1 MFQLGRIE
9 KLHDYFSACS
19 RRREQAVFFYR
30 VAGYSGE
37 VAAFLTQY
45 DQAARTNGVVI
56 EGRIPNPDPK
66 QLDYLAEMMGSDFQL
81 DVGFLTQKLTR
92 WLPRLTGAQREAVV
106 TAMTATLQDLQA
118 HGKNENMLRNAYIK
132 YMCWLYYKF
141 ERILGRLGGD
151 ELPKILYDGT
161 VSSYELQ
168 LLVILARA
176 GADIVLLER
185 AGDAGYLR
193 CDPTSQYA
201 QLYQAPG
208 LTPFPADFSLR
219 QLREQGRQQAERQK
233 LYGAPAGI
241 APCTN
246 AWMKTPDVKEIL
258 TAVRARGD
266 DPKLFY
272 NAFVVQYGVEDKLL
286 FPSDMVAFYQQLKRE
301 GRKVCLEN
309 GRLPPPTPEEI
320 AAVRRRNHQ
329 TAEQLAADLAANLQ
343 YPNNQQ
349 LQTLMR
355 QAFLDVVLEEDKA
368 VGGNLN
374 RLLNKAVYLVAWM
387 KRYQKDLFQN
397 WQAPE
402 VGVFLLFGACS
413 GDNEALFLRLLAK
426 LPVDVLVL
434 LPDLN
439 APCVLKDPTLLDL
452 HKEHSLPMTD
462 FPVEPSQMRV
472 RTAAY
477 QAEREMDSI
486 LYQNTGLYRAKQHQ
500 KAEAVTLQTMYEE
513 IGLLWDQE
521 LKYRPGFAAEGD
533 MVTVP
538 VLLEKICG
546 IKDGPILPYWLE
558 IKKLVTPETT
568 LVTKLPW
575 QTGLEANPMKPYA
588 TQFLRQGRLQREKIK
603 QHKDYP
609 YGILRPEIQDYLLD
623 KLQVLLDEKL
633 IAGTYQNGTEY
644 TIVSTIL
651 GLPKDLLRRI
661 QNFDFTKKNPK
672 LIIISTTEET
682 LSLEDSI
689 LVAFLNLVGFDIL
702 FFVPTG
708 YQSIEKYFQKPFANE
723 HQLGPYR
730 YDLQV
735 PDFRT
740 LHEGG
745 KSSIRKLFA
754 EGVFKPWDWILQS
767 PPPARPRRN
776 RTPRPPQ
783 SRRRPIPS
791 TTSWPT
797 ASRWTRPSPAPRKW
811 TSWPARSRCIT

>member
-81 DVGFLTQKLTR
+81 DAGFLTQKLTR

-141 ERILGRLGGD
+141 ERILGHLGGD

-246 AWMKTPDVKEIL
+246 AWMKAPDGKEIL

-402 VGVFLLFGACS
+402 VSVFLLFGACS

-439 APCVLKDPTLLDL
+439 APCVLKDPALLDL

-533 MVTVP
+533 TVTVP

-745 KSSIRKLFA
+745 KSSIRKLF
-754 EGVFKPWDWILQS
+754 G
-767 PPPARPRRN
+767 
-776 RTPRPPQ
+776 
-783 SRRRPIPS
+783 
-791 TTSWPT
+791 
-797 ASRWTRPSPAPRKW
+797 
-811 TSWPARSRCIT
+811 RSF

>member
-81 DVGFLTQKLTR
+81 DAGFLTQKLTR

-246 AWMKTPDVKEIL
+246 AWMKTPDGKEIL

-309 GRLPPPTPEEI
+309 GRLLPPTPEEI

-402 VGVFLLFGACS
+402 VGVFILFGACS

-439 APCVLKDPTLLDL
+439 APCVLKDPALLDL

-533 MVTVP
+533 TVTVP

-588 TQFLRQGRLQREKIK
+588 TQLLRQGRLQREKIK

-661 QNFDFTKKNPK
+661 QNFDFTQKNPK

-745 KSSIRKLFA
+745 KSSIRKLF
-754 EGVFKPWDWILQS
+754 G
-767 PPPARPRRN
+767 
-776 RTPRPPQ
+776 
-783 SRRRPIPS
+783 
-791 TTSWPT
+791 
-797 ASRWTRPSPAPRKW
+797 
-811 TSWPARSRCIT
+811 RSF

>member
-1 MFQLGRIE
+1 MKAEERNGILYPVKVSKVNRMTNGMFQLGRIE

-81 DVGFLTQKLTR
+81 DAGFLTQKLTR

-185 AGDAGYLR
+185 AGDAGYRR

-246 AWMKTPDVKEIL
+246 AWMKAPDGKEIL

-439 APCVLKDPTLLDL
+439 APCVLKDPALLYL

-486 LYQNTGLYRAKQHQ
+486 LYQNTGLYRARQHQ

-533 MVTVP
+533 TVTVP

-546 IKDGPILPYWLE
+546 MKDGPILPYWLE

-745 KSSIRKLFA
+745 KSSIRKLF
-754 EGVFKPWDWILQS
+754 G
-767 PPPARPRRN
+767 
-776 RTPRPPQ
+776 
-783 SRRRPIPS
+783 
-791 TTSWPT
+791 
-797 ASRWTRPSPAPRKW
+797 
-811 TSWPARSRCIT
+811 RSF

>member
-1 MFQLGRIE
+1 MKAEERNGILYPVKVSKVNRMTNGMFQLGRIE

-81 DVGFLTQKLTR
+81 DAGFLTQKLTR
-92 WLPRLTGAQREAVV
+92 WLPRLTGVQREAVV

-185 AGDAGYLR
+185 AGDEGYLR

-201 QLYQAPG
+201 RLYQAPG

-246 AWMKTPDVKEIL
+246 AWMKTPDGKEIL

-355 QAFLDVVLEEDKA
+355 RAFLDVVLEEDKA

-402 VGVFLLFGACS
+402 VGVFILFGACS

-439 APCVLKDPTLLDL
+439 APCVLKDPALLDL

-500 KAEAVTLQTMYEE
+500 KAETVTLQTMYEE

-533 MVTVP
+533 TVTVP

-745 KSSIRKLFA
+745 KSSIRKLF
-754 EGVFKPWDWILQS
+754 G
-767 PPPARPRRN
+767 
-776 RTPRPPQ
+776 
-783 SRRRPIPS
+783 
-791 TTSWPT
+791 
-797 ASRWTRPSPAPRKW
+797 
-811 TSWPARSRCIT
+811 RSF

>member
-56 EGRIPNPDPK
+56 EGRISNPDPK

-81 DVGFLTQKLTR
+81 DAGFLTQKLTR

-246 AWMKTPDVKEIL
+246 AWMKTPDGKEIL

-439 APCVLKDPTLLDL
+439 APCVLKDPALLDL

-486 LYQNTGLYRAKQHQ
+486 LYQNTGLYRARQHQ

-533 MVTVP
+533 TVTVP

-546 IKDGPILPYWLE
+546 IKDGPILPYWLD

-575 QTGLEANPMKPYA
+575 QTGLEVNPMKPYA

-745 KSSIRKLFA
+745 KSSIRKLF
-754 EGVFKPWDWILQS
+754 G
-767 PPPARPRRN
+767 
-776 RTPRPPQ
+776 
-783 SRRRPIPS
+783 
-791 TTSWPT
+791 
-797 ASRWTRPSPAPRKW
+797 
-811 TSWPARSRCIT
+811 RSF

>member
-81 DVGFLTQKLTR
+81 DAGFLTQKLTR

-185 AGDAGYLR
+185 AEDAGYLR

-246 AWMKTPDVKEIL
+246 AWMKAPDGKEIL

-402 VGVFLLFGACS
+402 VGVFILFGACS

-439 APCVLKDPTLLDL
+439 APCVLKDPALLDL

-486 LYQNTGLYRAKQHQ
+486 LYQNTGLYRARQHQ

-533 MVTVP
+533 TVTVP

-546 IKDGPILPYWLE
+546 IKDGPILPYWLD

-745 KSSIRKLFA
+745 KSSIRKLF
-754 EGVFKPWDWILQS
+754 G
-767 PPPARPRRN
+767 
-776 RTPRPPQ
+776 
-783 SRRRPIPS
+783 
-791 TTSWPT
+791 
-797 ASRWTRPSPAPRKW
+797 
-811 TSWPARSRCIT
+811 RSF

>member
-81 DVGFLTQKLTR
+81 DAGFLTQKLTR
-92 WLPRLTGAQREAVV
+92 WLPRLTGTQREAVV

-201 QLYQAPG
+201 QLYQASG

-272 NAFVVQYGVEDKLL
+272 NALVVQYGVEDKLL

-439 APCVLKDPTLLDL
+439 APCVLKDPALLDL

-486 LYQNTGLYRAKQHQ
+486 LYQNTGLYRARQHQ

-533 MVTVP
+533 TVTVP

-644 TIVSTIL
+644 TIISTIL

-661 QNFDFTKKNPK
+661 QNFDFTQKNPK

-745 KSSIRKLFA
+745 KSSIRKLF
-754 EGVFKPWDWILQS
+754 G
-767 PPPARPRRN
+767 
-776 RTPRPPQ
+776 
-783 SRRRPIPS
+783 
-791 TTSWPT
+791 
-797 ASRWTRPSPAPRKW
+797 
-811 TSWPARSRCIT
+811 RSF

>member
-81 DVGFLTQKLTR
+81 DAGFLTQKLTR

-141 ERILGRLGGD
+141 ERILGCLGGD

-208 LTPFPADFSLR
+208 LTPFPADCSLR

-246 AWMKTPDVKEIL
+246 AWMKAPDVKEIL

-439 APCVLKDPTLLDL
+439 APCVLKDPALLDL

-745 KSSIRKLFA
+745 KSSIRKLF
-754 EGVFKPWDWILQS
+754 G
-767 PPPARPRRN
+767 
-776 RTPRPPQ
+776 
-783 SRRRPIPS
+783 
-791 TTSWPT
+791 
-797 ASRWTRPSPAPRKW
+797 
-811 TSWPARSRCIT
+811 RSF

>member
-30 VAGYSGE
+30 MAGYSGE

-56 EGRIPNPDPK
+56 EGRIPNPAPK

-81 DVGFLTQKLTR
+81 DAGFLTQKLTR

-219 QLREQGRQQAERQK
+219 QLREQGRQRAERQK

-246 AWMKTPDVKEIL
+246 AWMKTPDGKEIL

-355 QAFLDVVLEEDKA
+355 QAFLDVVLEEDKT

-402 VGVFLLFGACS
+402 VGVFILFGACS

-439 APCVLKDPTLLDL
+439 APCVLKDPALLDL
-452 HKEHSLPMTD
+452 HKEQSLPMTD

-533 MVTVP
+533 TVTVP

-568 LVTKLPW
+568 LVAKLPW

-609 YGILRPEIQDYLLD
+609 YGILRPEIQDYLLN

-745 KSSIRKLFA
+745 KSSIRKLF
-754 EGVFKPWDWILQS
+754 G
-767 PPPARPRRN
+767 
-776 RTPRPPQ
+776 
-783 SRRRPIPS
+783 
-791 TTSWPT
+791 
-797 ASRWTRPSPAPRKW
+797 
-811 TSWPARSRCIT
+811 RSF

>member
-81 DVGFLTQKLTR
+81 DAGFLTQKLTR

-201 QLYQAPG
+201 QLYQASG

-266 DPKLFY
+266 DPQLFY

-402 VGVFLLFGACS
+402 VGVFILFGACS

-439 APCVLKDPTLLDL
+439 APCVLKDPALLDL

-533 MVTVP
+533 TVTVP

-730 YDLQV
+730 YDLRV
-735 PDFRT
+735 PDFQT

-745 KSSIRKLFA
+745 KSSIRKLF
-754 EGVFKPWDWILQS
+754 G
-767 PPPARPRRN
+767 
-776 RTPRPPQ
+776 
-783 SRRRPIPS
+783 
-791 TTSWPT
+791 
-797 ASRWTRPSPAPRKW
+797 
-811 TSWPARSRCIT
+811 RSF

>member
-81 DVGFLTQKLTR
+81 DAGFLTQKLTR

-355 QAFLDVVLEEDKA
+355 QAFLDVVLEEDKT

-439 APCVLKDPTLLDL
+439 APCVLKDPALLDL

-486 LYQNTGLYRAKQHQ
+486 LYQNTGLYRARQHQ

-533 MVTVP
+533 TVTVP

-745 KSSIRKLFA
+745 KSSIRKLF
-754 EGVFKPWDWILQS
+754 G
-767 PPPARPRRN
+767 
-776 RTPRPPQ
+776 
-783 SRRRPIPS
+783 
-791 TTSWPT
+791 
-797 ASRWTRPSPAPRKW
+797 
-811 TSWPARSRCIT
+811 RSF

>member
-66 QLDYLAEMMGSDFQL
+66 LLDYLAEMMGSDLQL
-81 DVGFLTQKLTR
+81 DAGFLSQKLTR

-387 KRYQKDLFQN
+387 KRSQKDLFQN

-439 APCVLKDPTLLDL
+439 APCVLKDPALLDL

-486 LYQNTGLYRAKQHQ
+486 LYQNTGLYRARQHQ

-533 MVTVP
+533 TVTVP

-661 QNFDFTKKNPK
+661 QNFDLTQKNPK

-735 PDFRT
+735 PDFLT

-745 KSSIRKLFA
+745 KSSIRKLF
-754 EGVFKPWDWILQS
+754 G
-767 PPPARPRRN
+767 
-776 RTPRPPQ
+776 
-783 SRRRPIPS
+783 
-791 TTSWPT
+791 
-797 ASRWTRPSPAPRKW
+797 
-811 TSWPARSRCIT
+811 RSF

>member
-81 DVGFLTQKLTR
+81 DAGFLTQKLTR

-246 AWMKTPDVKEIL
+246 AWIKAPDVKEIL

-343 YPNNQQ
+343 SPNNQQ

-402 VGVFLLFGACS
+402 VGVFILFGACS

-439 APCVLKDPTLLDL
+439 APCVLKDPALLDL

-745 KSSIRKLFA
+745 KSSIRKLF
-754 EGVFKPWDWILQS
+754 G
-767 PPPARPRRN
+767 
-776 RTPRPPQ
+776 
-783 SRRRPIPS
+783 
-791 TTSWPT
+791 
-797 ASRWTRPSPAPRKW
+797 
-811 TSWPARSRCIT
+811 RSF

>member
-81 DVGFLTQKLTR
+81 DAGFLTQKLTR

-246 AWMKTPDVKEIL
+246 AWMKTPDGKEIL

-355 QAFLDVVLEEDKA
+355 QAFLDVVLEEDKT

-439 APCVLKDPTLLDL
+439 APCVLKDPALLDL

-486 LYQNTGLYRAKQHQ
+486 LYQNTGLYRARQHQ

-533 MVTVP
+533 TVTVP

-546 IKDGPILPYWLE
+546 MKDGPILPYWLE

-745 KSSIRKLFA
+745 KSSIRKLF
-754 EGVFKPWDWILQS
+754 G
-767 PPPARPRRN
+767 
-776 RTPRPPQ
+776 
-783 SRRRPIPS
+783 
-791 TTSWPT
+791 
-797 ASRWTRPSPAPRKW
+797 
-811 TSWPARSRCIT
+811 RSF

>member
-81 DVGFLTQKLTR
+81 DAGFLTQKLTR

-246 AWMKTPDVKEIL
+246 AWMKAPDVKEIL

-439 APCVLKDPTLLDL
+439 APCVLKDPALLDL

-533 MVTVP
+533 TVTVP

-546 IKDGPILPYWLE
+546 MKDGPILPYWLE

-745 KSSIRKLFA
+745 KSSIRKLF
-754 EGVFKPWDWILQS
+754 G
-767 PPPARPRRN
+767 
-776 RTPRPPQ
+776 
-783 SRRRPIPS
+783 
-791 TTSWPT
+791 
-797 ASRWTRPSPAPRKW
+797 
-811 TSWPARSRCIT
+811 RSF

>member
-81 DVGFLTQKLTR
+81 DAGFLTQKLTR

-246 AWMKTPDVKEIL
+246 AWMKAPDVKEIL

-439 APCVLKDPTLLDL
+439 APCVLKDPALLDL

-533 MVTVP
+533 TVTVP

-575 QTGLEANPMKPYA
+575 QTGLEANPVKPYA

-745 KSSIRKLFA
+745 KSSIRKLF
-754 EGVFKPWDWILQS
+754 G
-767 PPPARPRRN
+767 
-776 RTPRPPQ
+776 
-783 SRRRPIPS
+783 
-791 TTSWPT
+791 
-797 ASRWTRPSPAPRKW
+797 
-811 TSWPARSRCIT
+811 RSF

>member
-81 DVGFLTQKLTR
+81 DAGFLTQKLTR

-168 LLVILARA
+168 LLVIMARA

-201 QLYQAPG
+201 QLYQASG

-246 AWMKTPDVKEIL
+246 AWMKAPDGKEIL

-439 APCVLKDPTLLDL
+439 APCVLKDPALLDL

-533 MVTVP
+533 TVTVP

-745 KSSIRKLFA
+745 KSSIRKLF
-754 EGVFKPWDWILQS
+754 G
-767 PPPARPRRN
+767 
-776 RTPRPPQ
+776 
-783 SRRRPIPS
+783 
-791 TTSWPT
+791 
-797 ASRWTRPSPAPRKW
+797 
-811 TSWPARSRCIT
+811 RSF

>member
-81 DVGFLTQKLTR
+81 DAGFLTQKLTR
-92 WLPRLTGAQREAVV
+92 WLPRLTGVQREAVV

-208 LTPFPADFSLR
+208 LTSFPADFSLR

-355 QAFLDVVLEEDKA
+355 QAFLDVVLEEDKT

-402 VGVFLLFGACS
+402 VGVFILFGACS

-439 APCVLKDPTLLDL
+439 APCVLKDPALLDL

-533 MVTVP
+533 TVTVP

-745 KSSIRKLFA
+745 KSSIRKLF
-754 EGVFKPWDWILQS
+754 G
-767 PPPARPRRN
+767 
-776 RTPRPPQ
+776 
-783 SRRRPIPS
+783 
-791 TTSWPT
+791 
-797 ASRWTRPSPAPRKW
+797 
-811 TSWPARSRCIT
+811 RSF

>member
-81 DVGFLTQKLTR
+81 DAGFLTQKLTR

-246 AWMKTPDVKEIL
+246 AWMKAPDVKEIL

-402 VGVFLLFGACS
+402 VGVFILFGACS

-439 APCVLKDPTLLDL
+439 APCVLKDPALLDL

-472 RTAAY
+472 RTEAY

-533 MVTVP
+533 TVTVP

-745 KSSIRKLFA
+745 KSSIRKLF
-754 EGVFKPWDWILQS
+754 G
-767 PPPARPRRN
+767 
-776 RTPRPPQ
+776 
-783 SRRRPIPS
+783 
-791 TTSWPT
+791 
-797 ASRWTRPSPAPRKW
+797 
-811 TSWPARSRCIT
+811 RSF

>member
-45 DQAARTNGVVI
+45 DQAARTNGVVV

-81 DVGFLTQKLTR
+81 DAGFLTQKLTR

-246 AWMKTPDVKEIL
+246 AWMKAPDGKEIL

-402 VGVFLLFGACS
+402 VGVFILFGACS

-439 APCVLKDPTLLDL
+439 APCVLKDPALLDL

-533 MVTVP
+533 TVTVP

-609 YGILRPEIQDYLLD
+609 YGILRPEIQDYLMD

-745 KSSIRKLFA
+745 KSSIRKLF
-754 EGVFKPWDWILQS
+754 G
-767 PPPARPRRN
+767 
-776 RTPRPPQ
+776 
-783 SRRRPIPS
+783 
-791 TTSWPT
+791 
-797 ASRWTRPSPAPRKW
+797 
-811 TSWPARSRCIT
+811 RSF

>member
-81 DVGFLTQKLTR
+81 DAGFLTQKLTR

-176 GADIVLLER
+176 GADVVLLER

-246 AWMKTPDVKEIL
+246 AWMKAPDVKEIL

-439 APCVLKDPTLLDL
+439 APCVLKDPALLDL

-533 MVTVP
+533 TVTVP

-730 YDLQV
+730 YDLRV
-735 PDFRT
+735 PDFQT

-745 KSSIRKLFA
+745 KSSIRKLF
-754 EGVFKPWDWILQS
+754 G
-767 PPPARPRRN
+767 
-776 RTPRPPQ
+776 
-783 SRRRPIPS
+783 
-791 TTSWPT
+791 
-797 ASRWTRPSPAPRKW
+797 
-811 TSWPARSRCIT
+811 RSF

>member
-81 DVGFLTQKLTR
+81 DAGFLTQKLTR
-92 WLPRLTGAQREAVV
+92 WLPRLTGTQREAVV

-219 QLREQGRQQAERQK
+219 QLREQSRQQAERQK

-246 AWMKTPDVKEIL
+246 AWMKAPDVKEIL

-301 GRKVCLEN
+301 GRKACLEN

-320 AAVRRRNHQ
+320 TAVRRRNHQ

-343 YPNNQQ
+343 YPNNRQ

-402 VGVFLLFGACS
+402 VGVFILFGACS

-439 APCVLKDPTLLDL
+439 APCVLKDPALLDL

-533 MVTVP
+533 TVTVP

-546 IKDGPILPYWLE
+546 IKDGPILPYWLD

-745 KSSIRKLFA
+745 KSSIRKLF
-754 EGVFKPWDWILQS
+754 G
-767 PPPARPRRN
+767 
-776 RTPRPPQ
+776 
-783 SRRRPIPS
+783 
-791 TTSWPT
+791 
-797 ASRWTRPSPAPRKW
+797 
-811 TSWPARSRCIT
+811 RSF

>member
-81 DVGFLTQKLTR
+81 DAGFLTQKLTR

-201 QLYQAPG
+201 RLYQAPG

-246 AWMKTPDVKEIL
+246 AWMKAPDVKEIL

-402 VGVFLLFGACS
+402 VGVFILFGACS

-439 APCVLKDPTLLDL
+439 APCVLKDPALLDL

-486 LYQNTGLYRAKQHQ
+486 LYQNTGLYRARQHQ

-533 MVTVP
+533 TVTVP

-546 IKDGPILPYWLE
+546 IKDGPILPYWLD

-575 QTGLEANPMKPYA
+575 QTGLETNPMKPYA

-745 KSSIRKLFA
+745 KSSIRKLF
-754 EGVFKPWDWILQS
+754 G
-767 PPPARPRRN
+767 
-776 RTPRPPQ
+776 
-783 SRRRPIPS
+783 
-791 TTSWPT
+791 
-797 ASRWTRPSPAPRKW
+797 
-811 TSWPARSRCIT
+811 RSF

>member
-81 DVGFLTQKLTR
+81 DAGFLTQKLTR

-246 AWMKTPDVKEIL
+246 AWMKTPDGKEIL

-402 VGVFLLFGACS
+402 VGVFILFGACS

-439 APCVLKDPTLLDL
+439 APCVLKDPALLDL

-500 KAEAVTLQTMYEE
+500 KAETVTLQTMYEE

-533 MVTVP
+533 TVTVP

-745 KSSIRKLFA
+745 KSSIRKLF
-754 EGVFKPWDWILQS
+754 G
-767 PPPARPRRN
+767 
-776 RTPRPPQ
+776 
-783 SRRRPIPS
+783 
-791 TTSWPT
+791 
-797 ASRWTRPSPAPRKW
+797 
-811 TSWPARSRCIT
+811 RSF

>member
-81 DVGFLTQKLTR
+81 DAGFLTQKLTR

-402 VGVFLLFGACS
+402 VGVFILFGACS

-439 APCVLKDPTLLDL
+439 APCVLKDPALLDL

-533 MVTVP
+533 TVTVP

-546 IKDGPILPYWLE
+546 IKDGPILPYWLD

-644 TIVSTIL
+644 TTVSTIL

-745 KSSIRKLFA
+745 KSSIRKLF
-754 EGVFKPWDWILQS
+754 G
-767 PPPARPRRN
+767 
-776 RTPRPPQ
+776 
-783 SRRRPIPS
+783 
-791 TTSWPT
+791 
-797 ASRWTRPSPAPRKW
+797 
-811 TSWPARSRCIT
+811 RSF

>member
-81 DVGFLTQKLTR
+81 DAGFLTQKLTR

-246 AWMKTPDVKEIL
+246 AWMKTPDGKEIL

-439 APCVLKDPTLLDL
+439 APCVLKDPALLDL

-486 LYQNTGLYRAKQHQ
+486 LYQNTGLYRARQHQ

-533 MVTVP
+533 TVTVP

-546 IKDGPILPYWLE
+546 IKDGPILPYWLD

-723 HQLGPYR
+723 HQLGPYC

-745 KSSIRKLFA
+745 KSSIRKLF
-754 EGVFKPWDWILQS
+754 G
-767 PPPARPRRN
+767 
-776 RTPRPPQ
+776 
-783 SRRRPIPS
+783 
-791 TTSWPT
+791 
-797 ASRWTRPSPAPRKW
+797 
-811 TSWPARSRCIT
+811 RSF

>member
-37 VAAFLTQY
+37 VVAFLTQY

-81 DVGFLTQKLTR
+81 DAGFLTQKLTR
-92 WLPRLTGAQREAVV
+92 WLPRLTGTQRETVV

-246 AWMKTPDVKEIL
+246 AWMKAPDGKEIL

-439 APCVLKDPTLLDL
+439 APCVLKDPALLDL

-533 MVTVP
+533 TVTVP

-575 QTGLEANPMKPYA
+575 QTGLEANPMKHYA

-745 KSSIRKLFA
+745 KSSIRKLF
-754 EGVFKPWDWILQS
+754 G
-767 PPPARPRRN
+767 
-776 RTPRPPQ
+776 
-783 SRRRPIPS
+783 
-791 TTSWPT
+791 
-797 ASRWTRPSPAPRKW
+797 
-811 TSWPARSRCIT
+811 RSF

>member
-533 MVTVP
+533 TVTVP

-609 YGILRPEIQDYLLD
+609 YGILRPEIQDCLLD

-745 KSSIRKLFA
+745 KSSIRKLF
-754 EGVFKPWDWILQS
+754 G
-767 PPPARPRRN
+767 
-776 RTPRPPQ
+776 
-783 SRRRPIPS
+783 
-791 TTSWPT
+791 
-797 ASRWTRPSPAPRKW
+797 
-811 TSWPARSRCIT
+811 RSF

>member
-1 MFQLGRIE
+1 MTNGMFQLGRIE

-81 DVGFLTQKLTR
+81 DAGFLTQKLTR

-246 AWMKTPDVKEIL
+246 AWMKTPDGKEIL

-402 VGVFLLFGACS
+402 VGVFILFGACS

-439 APCVLKDPTLLDL
+439 APCVLKDPALLDL

-533 MVTVP
+533 TVTVP

-745 KSSIRKLFA
+745 KSSIRKLF
-754 EGVFKPWDWILQS
+754 G
-767 PPPARPRRN
+767 
-776 RTPRPPQ
+776 
-783 SRRRPIPS
+783 
-791 TTSWPT
+791 
-797 ASRWTRPSPAPRKW
+797 
-811 TSWPARSRCIT
+811 RSF

>member
-81 DVGFLTQKLTR
+81 DAGFLTQKLTR
-92 WLPRLTGAQREAVV
+92 WLPRLTGAQRETVV

-355 QAFLDVVLEEDKA
+355 QAFLDVVLEEDKT

-402 VGVFLLFGACS
+402 VGVFILFGACS

-439 APCVLKDPTLLDL
+439 APCVLKDPALLDL

-533 MVTVP
+533 TVTVP

-546 IKDGPILPYWLE
+546 MKDGPILPYWLD

-575 QTGLEANPMKPYA
+575 QTGLEANTMKPYA

-609 YGILRPEIQDYLLD
+609 YGILRPEIPDSLLD

-745 KSSIRKLFA
+745 KSSIRKLF
-754 EGVFKPWDWILQS
+754 G
-767 PPPARPRRN
+767 
-776 RTPRPPQ
+776 
-783 SRRRPIPS
+783 
-791 TTSWPT
+791 
-797 ASRWTRPSPAPRKW
+797 
-811 TSWPARSRCIT
+811 RSF

>member
-30 VAGYSGE
+30 MAGYSGE

-81 DVGFLTQKLTR
+81 DAGFLTQKLTR

-201 QLYQAPG
+201 QLHQAPG

-246 AWMKTPDVKEIL
+246 AWMKAPDVKEIL

-439 APCVLKDPTLLDL
+439 APCVLKDPALLDL

-486 LYQNTGLYRAKQHQ
+486 LYQNTGLYRARQHQ

-533 MVTVP
+533 TVTVP

-745 KSSIRKLFA
+745 KSSIRKLF
-754 EGVFKPWDWILQS
+754 G
-767 PPPARPRRN
+767 
-776 RTPRPPQ
+776 
-783 SRRRPIPS
+783 
-791 TTSWPT
+791 
-797 ASRWTRPSPAPRKW
+797 
-811 TSWPARSRCIT
+811 RSF

>member
-9 KLHDYFSACS
+9 KLHDYFSVCS
-19 RRREQAVFFYR
+19 CRREQAVFFYR
-30 VAGYSGE
+30 MAGYSGE

-81 DVGFLTQKLTR
+81 DAGFLTQKLTR

-185 AGDAGYLR
+185 AGDAGYLH

-246 AWMKTPDVKEIL
+246 AWMKTLDVKEIL

-397 WQAPE
+397 WRAPE
-402 VGVFLLFGACS
+402 VGVFILFGACS

-439 APCVLKDPTLLDL
+439 APCVLKDPALLDL

-486 LYQNTGLYRAKQHQ
+486 LYQNTGLYRARQHQ

-513 IGLLWDQE
+513 ISLLWDQE

-533 MVTVP
+533 TVTVP

-546 IKDGPILPYWLE
+546 MKDGPILPYWLD

-672 LIIISTTEET
+672 LILISTTEET

-745 KSSIRKLFA
+745 KSSIRKLF
-754 EGVFKPWDWILQS
+754 G
-767 PPPARPRRN
+767 
-776 RTPRPPQ
+776 
-783 SRRRPIPS
+783 
-791 TTSWPT
+791 
-797 ASRWTRPSPAPRKW
+797 
-811 TSWPARSRCIT
+811 RSF

>member
-81 DVGFLTQKLTR
+81 DAGFLTQKLTR

-141 ERILGRLGGD
+141 ERILGCLGGD

-246 AWMKTPDVKEIL
+246 AWMKAPDVKEIL

-439 APCVLKDPTLLDL
+439 APCVLKDPALLDL

-513 IGLLWDQE
+513 ISLLWDQE

-533 MVTVP
+533 TVTVP

-745 KSSIRKLFA
+745 KSSIRKLF
-754 EGVFKPWDWILQS
+754 G
-767 PPPARPRRN
+767 
-776 RTPRPPQ
+776 
-783 SRRRPIPS
+783 
-791 TTSWPT
+791 
-797 ASRWTRPSPAPRKW
+797 
-811 TSWPARSRCIT
+811 RSF

>member
-81 DVGFLTQKLTR
+81 DAGFLTQKLTR
-92 WLPRLTGAQREAVV
+92 WLPRLTGTQREAVV

-201 QLYQAPG
+201 QFYQAPG

-246 AWMKTPDVKEIL
+246 AWMKTPDGKEIL

-402 VGVFLLFGACS
+402 VGVFILFGACS

-439 APCVLKDPTLLDL
+439 APCVLKDPALLDL

-500 KAEAVTLQTMYEE
+500 KAETVTLQTMYEE

-533 MVTVP
+533 TVTVP

-745 KSSIRKLFA
+745 KSSIRKLF
-754 EGVFKPWDWILQS
+754 G
-767 PPPARPRRN
+767 
-776 RTPRPPQ
+776 
-783 SRRRPIPS
+783 
-791 TTSWPT
+791 
-797 ASRWTRPSPAPRKW
+797 
-811 TSWPARSRCIT
+811 RSF

>member
-1 MFQLGRIE
+1 MKAEERNGILYPVKVSKVNRMTNGMFQLGRIE

-81 DVGFLTQKLTR
+81 DAGFLTQKLTR

-168 LLVILARA
+168 LLVIMARA

-201 QLYQAPG
+201 QLYQASG

-246 AWMKTPDVKEIL
+246 AWMKAPDGKEIL

-439 APCVLKDPTLLDL
+439 APCVLKDPALLDL

-486 LYQNTGLYRAKQHQ
+486 LYQNTGLYRARQHQ

-533 MVTVP
+533 TVTVP

-745 KSSIRKLFA
+745 KSSIRKLF
-754 EGVFKPWDWILQS
+754 G
-767 PPPARPRRN
+767 
-776 RTPRPPQ
+776 
-783 SRRRPIPS
+783 
-791 TTSWPT
+791 
-797 ASRWTRPSPAPRKW
+797 
-811 TSWPARSRCIT
+811 RSF

>member
-81 DVGFLTQKLTR
+81 DAGFLTQKLTR

-201 QLYQAPG
+201 KLYQAPG

-246 AWMKTPDVKEIL
+246 AWMKAPDGKEIL

-439 APCVLKDPTLLDL
+439 APCVLKDPALLDL

-533 MVTVP
+533 TVTVP

-745 KSSIRKLFA
+745 KSSIRKLF
-754 EGVFKPWDWILQS
+754 G
-767 PPPARPRRN
+767 
-776 RTPRPPQ
+776 
-783 SRRRPIPS
+783 
-791 TTSWPT
+791 
-797 ASRWTRPSPAPRKW
+797 
-811 TSWPARSRCIT
+811 RSF

>member
-81 DVGFLTQKLTR
+81 DAGFLTQKLTR

-439 APCVLKDPTLLDL
+439 APCVLKDPALLDL

-533 MVTVP
+533 TVTVP

-546 IKDGPILPYWLE
+546 MKDGPILPYWLD

-623 KLQVLLDEKL
+623 KLQALLDEKL

-730 YDLQV
+730 YDLRV
-735 PDFRT
+735 PDFQT

-745 KSSIRKLFA
+745 KSSIRKLF
-754 EGVFKPWDWILQS
+754 G
-767 PPPARPRRN
+767 
-776 RTPRPPQ
+776 
-783 SRRRPIPS
+783 
-791 TTSWPT
+791 
-797 ASRWTRPSPAPRKW
+797 
-811 TSWPARSRCIT
+811 RSF

>member
-81 DVGFLTQKLTR
+81 DAGFLTQKLTR

-246 AWMKTPDVKEIL
+246 AWMKAPDVKEIL

-402 VGVFLLFGACS
+402 VGVFILFGACS

-439 APCVLKDPTLLDL
+439 APCVLKDPALLDL
-452 HKEHSLPMTD
+452 HKEQSLPMTD

-533 MVTVP
+533 TVTVP

-546 IKDGPILPYWLE
+546 MKDGPILPYWLE

-745 KSSIRKLFA
+745 KSSIRKLF
-754 EGVFKPWDWILQS
+754 G
-767 PPPARPRRN
+767 
-776 RTPRPPQ
+776 
-783 SRRRPIPS
+783 
-791 TTSWPT
+791 
-797 ASRWTRPSPAPRKW
+797 
-811 TSWPARSRCIT
+811 RSF

>member
-81 DVGFLTQKLTR
+81 DAGFLTQKLTR
-92 WLPRLTGAQREAVV
+92 WLPRLTGTQREAVV

-246 AWMKTPDVKEIL
+246 AWMKTPDGKEIL

-402 VGVFLLFGACS
+402 VGVFILFGACS

-439 APCVLKDPTLLDL
+439 APCVLKDPALLDL

-533 MVTVP
+533 TVTIP

-558 IKKLVTPETT
+558 IKKLVSPETT

-745 KSSIRKLFA
+745 KSSIRKLF
-754 EGVFKPWDWILQS
+754 G
-767 PPPARPRRN
+767 
-776 RTPRPPQ
+776 
-783 SRRRPIPS
+783 
-791 TTSWPT
+791 
-797 ASRWTRPSPAPRKW
+797 
-811 TSWPARSRCIT
+811 RSF

>member
-81 DVGFLTQKLTR
+81 DAGFLTQKLTR

-201 QLYQAPG
+201 QFYQAPG

-246 AWMKTPDVKEIL
+246 AWMKTPDGKEIL

-439 APCVLKDPTLLDL
+439 APCVLKDPALLDL

-500 KAEAVTLQTMYEE
+500 KAETVTLQTMYEE

-533 MVTVP
+533 TVTVP

-745 KSSIRKLFA
+745 KSSIRKLF
-754 EGVFKPWDWILQS
+754 G
-767 PPPARPRRN
+767 
-776 RTPRPPQ
+776 
-783 SRRRPIPS
+783 
-791 TTSWPT
+791 
-797 ASRWTRPSPAPRKW
+797 
-811 TSWPARSRCIT
+811 RSF